1 MRQVADDTHSD
12 ANGTSRYAMLF
23 RYPVSEYNGI
33 TSASWLMITSLTL
46 AHYSYCE
53 NDGSEQATQQLVNDK
68 KGLSTVTYLHLPS

>member
-12 ANGTSRYAMLF
+12 ANGTSRYALLF

-33 TSASWLMITSLTL
+33 TSASWLMI